1 MKTRVARTATV
12 SMLRREALE
21 GGSMRKATVGNVLLR
36 IGIAANTGARCPL
49 PHRDRKPARVA
60 VCDQPDLRAVTLNRE
75 SYGGLA
81 NAETQLAPHAKLY
94 CDRGA
99 SGPRIQDCAYNDIAD
114 LDTGRASYRA
124 GDFRPVMTQRG
135 IARGR

>member
-1 MKTRVARTATV
+1 
-12 SMLRREALE
+12 MLRREALE

-60 VCDQPDLRAVTLNRE
+60 VCDQPD
-75 SYGGLA
+75 YGGLA

-94 CDRGA
+94 CDRRA
-99 SGPRIQDCAYNDIAD
+99 SGPRIQDCACNDLAD

-135 IARGR
+135 IGRGR

>member
-60 VCDQPDLRAVTLNRE
+60 VCDQPD
-75 SYGGLA
+75 YGGLA

>member
-1 MKTRVARTATV
+1 
-12 SMLRREALE
+12 
-21 GGSMRKATVGNVLLR
+21 MRKATVGNVLLR

-60 VCDQPDLRAVTLNRE
+60 VRDQPICQRDVTLNRE
-75 SYGGLA
+75 SYGGQA